1 MIMIYVFIFGIIG
14 FIILWIYALIKFKTC
29 RAEFCLGSILGFIM
43 FAYIVALNDS
53 LEPTALDVY
62 RGKTTLEVTS
72 INGIPQDT
80 VVVFK
85 KYK

>member
-1 MIMIYVFIFGIIG
+1 MIYVFIFGIIG
-14 FIILWIYALIKFKTC
+14 FIILWIYALVKFKTC
-29 RAEFCLGSILGFIM
+29 RAEFCLGSILGLVM
-43 FAYIVALNDS
+43 YAYIVALNNS

-62 RGKTTLEVTS
+62 RGKTTLKITS
-72 INGIPQDT
+72 VNGVPQDT

>member
-1 MIMIYVFIFGIIG
+1 MTYILIFGIIG
-14 FIILWIYALIKFKTC
+14 FIILWIYALVKFKTC
-29 RAEFCLGSILGFIM
+29 RAEFCLGTCIGFII
-43 FAYIVALNDS
+43 FAYIVALNNS

-72 INGIPQDT
+72 INGVPQDT

-85 KYK
+85 DK

>member
-1 MIMIYVFIFGIIG
+1 MEYIVIFLIIC
-14 FIILWIYALIKFKTC
+14 FIIIWVFALIVFKNC
-29 RAEFCLGSILGFIM
+29 RVEFCLGSIIAEIII
-43 FAYIVALNDS
+43 AYISILIDMS
-53 LEPTALDVY
+53 KPTALDVY

-72 INGIPQDT
+72 INGVPQDT

>member
-1 MIMIYVFIFGIIG
+1 MIMIYILIFGIIG

-29 RAEFCLGSILGFIM
+29 RAEFCLGSILGFII

-62 RGKTTLEVTS
+62 RGKTTLEITS
-72 INGIPQDT
+72 VNGVPQDT
-80 VVVFK
+80 VVIYIK
-85 KYK
+85 NK